1 MSREEGAAQK
11 VDAGS
16 RKKGHQDNGRKER
29 VLTARYPRPQI
40 PHFNAYESISPVILN
55 RIILVILNRIILVIK
70 LD

>member
-1 MSREEGAAQK
+1 MSRKEGAAQK
-11 VDAGS
+11 DDAGS
-16 RKKGHQDNGRKER
+16 KKEGHQDNERKER

-55 RIILVILNRIILVIK
+55 CILLVFK

>member
-1 MSREEGAAQK
+1 MSRKEGAAQK

-16 RKKGHQDNGRKER
+16 KKEGHQDNERKER

-40 PHFNAYESISPVILN
+40 PHFNTHESIS
-55 RIILVILNRIILVIK
+55 LVILNCILLEFT